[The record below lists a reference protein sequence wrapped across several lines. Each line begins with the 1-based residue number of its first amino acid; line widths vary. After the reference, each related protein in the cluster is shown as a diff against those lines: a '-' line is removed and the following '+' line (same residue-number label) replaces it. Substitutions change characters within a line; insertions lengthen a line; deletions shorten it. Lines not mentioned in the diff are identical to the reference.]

1 MACFQGMILV
11 FSPPKRA
18 GALDMP
24 GRGNDLTKDIKMPK
38 LKTHSGS
45 KKRFRVTASGKVKC
59 GAAGKR
65 HGMRKRSQQMKRT
78 ARQGLILFK
87 ADGENIVRHFLRQH

>member
-1 MACFQGMILV
+1 
-11 FSPPKRA
+11 
-18 GALDMP
+18 
-24 GRGNDLTKDIKMPK
+24 MPK
-38 LKTHSGS
+38 MKTHSGS
-45 KKRFRVTASGKVKC
+45 KKRFRVTASGKIKC

-87 ADGENIVRHFLRQH
+87 ADGNNIITHFLRQH

>member
-1 MACFQGMILV
+1 
-11 FSPPKRA
+11 
-18 GALDMP
+18 
-24 GRGNDLTKDIKMPK
+24 MPK

-45 KKRFRVTASGKVKC
+45 KKRFRVTASGKVKS

-78 ARQGLILFK
+78 ARQGMILFK
-87 ADGENIVRHFLRQH
+87 ADGENIRKYYLNMH

>member
-1 MACFQGMILV
+1 
-11 FSPPKRA
+11 
-18 GALDMP
+18 
-24 GRGNDLTKDIKMPK
+24 MPK
-38 LKTHSGS
+38 LRTHSGS
-45 KKRFRVTASGKVKC
+45 KKRCRVTASGKVKC

-87 ADGENIVRHFLRQH
+87 ADGENIIRHFLLQH